1 MARAPG
7 LAAAP
12 ARRHF
17 MAAMR
22 CTWIGLTVVLL
33 LVGCAGR
40 PLVYNEQL
48 SHAYRPTEYGYGAG
62 GRDFTTVIQG
72 DPFQLGEGEFQAQ
85 FVDLLNR
92 HQPILQP
99 THFTTTPGP
108 SARPIYRVVF
118 LFNTK
123 YVLPNQMCRQPLDV
137 PAAEPGKTV
146 RVMAAFCRWQGA
158 LSTVTGEVEVASIDD
173 PRFESMIGQMI
184 WLLFPPIDPSE
195 DDDPRWLVDGNGPP
209 AGEISPAALNP
220 VFAGFADG

>member
-1 MARAPG
+1 
-7 LAAAP
+7 
-12 ARRHF
+12 

-22 CTWIGLTVVLL
+22 CTWIGLAVVLL

-62 GRDFTTVIQG
+62 RRDFTTVIQG

-158 LSTVTGEVEVASIDD
+158 LSTVTGEVEVASVDD

-195 DDDPRWLVDGNGPP
+195 DDDPRWLVDGIGSP
-209 AGEISPAALNP
+209 AGAIGPAALDAGSVNP

>member
-1 MARAPG
+1 
-7 LAAAP
+7 
-12 ARRHF
+12 
-17 MAAMR
+17 MR

-33 LVGCAGR
+33 LVGCAGQ

-48 SHAYRPTEYGYGAG
+48 SPAYRPTEYGYGAG
-62 GRDFTTVIQG
+62 RRDFTTVIQG

-118 LFNTK
+118 LFNTR

-137 PAAEPGKTV
+137 PAAEPGKAV

-158 LSTVTGEVEVASIDD
+158 LSTVTGEVEVASLDD

-195 DDDPRWLVDGNGPP
+195 DDPRWLVDGTGPP
-209 AGEISPAALNP
+209 AGAIGQAALDAGSVNP
-220 VFAGFADG
+220 AFADFAGG